1 MLLLFAIL
9 TTVTGAALGLLAN
22 ARRIGELIAGG
33 ALDAALALPTNPLA
47 YLLTRRVDTALLG
60 DLAFGPVLFVVAGDP
75 TPERAVVFV
84 FGAVCG
90 TVVLVGFLVALGS
103 VTLFAG
109 GRGEQADLGFQAIL
123 IFASYPID
131 VFGGLTK
138 LFLFTAVPAAF
149 VTGLPTSLVSSFTLG
164 GRARRRRR
172 RRVLRPRGGD
182 DVPARPAP
190 LQLRGALDEGVGTR
204 APPAGDCPQNS
215 STPGLSQAS
224 PSSSGSVGCRRD
236 QCHQLISAPSTM
248 MLAIRYSHTS
258 SSTRPPNARSVSS
271 WSEKRR

>member
-1 MLLLFAIL
+1 MMANDVAWVAFWVLFFRQGRHAARL
-9 TTVTGAALGLLAN
+9 GHAQGAAALRDPERPCSGASLGLLAN
-22 ARRIGELIAGG
+22 ARRIGELVAGG
-33 ALDAALALPTNPLA
+33 GLDAALALPTNPLA

-75 TPERAVVFV
+75 TPERAAVFV
-84 FGAVCG
+84 FGAICG

-149 VTGLPTSLVSSFTLG
+149 VTGLPTRLVVELQLAG
-164 GRARRRRR
+164 GRGRRRRR
-172 RRVLRPRGGD
+172 RPFFAIAAVATFTLGLRRYSS
-182 DVPARPAP
+182 
-190 LQLRGALDEGVGTR
+190 GALWTR
-204 APPAGDCPQNS
+204 A
-215 STPGLSQAS
+215 
-224 PSSSGSVGCRRD
+224 
-236 QCHQLISAPSTM
+236 
-248 MLAIRYSHTS
+248 
-258 SSTRPPNARSVSS
+258 
-271 WSEKRR
+271 

>member
-1 MLLLFAIL
+1 MTVALATVRTAFLEAWSNRRGFWFQVAIMMANDVAWVAFWVLFFDKVGTLRGWDTHRVLLLFAIL
-9 TTVTGAALGLLAN
+9 TTVSGAGLGLLSN
-22 ARRIGELIAGG
+22 ARRIGELVAGG
-33 ALDAALALPTNPLA
+33 GLDAALALPTNPLS

-75 TPERAVVFV
+75 TPERAAVFV

-149 VTGLPTSLVSSFTLG
+149 VTGLPTRLVSSFSWPVAAAAAGAAAFFAATAVATFHLG
-164 GRARRRRR
+164 LRRYSS
-172 RRVLRPRGGD
+172 
-182 DVPARPAP
+182 
-190 LQLRGALDEGVGTR
+190 GALWTR
-204 APPAGDCPQNS
+204 A
-215 STPGLSQAS
+215 
-224 PSSSGSVGCRRD
+224 
-236 QCHQLISAPSTM
+236 
-248 MLAIRYSHTS
+248 
-258 SSTRPPNARSVSS
+258 
-271 WSEKRR
+271 